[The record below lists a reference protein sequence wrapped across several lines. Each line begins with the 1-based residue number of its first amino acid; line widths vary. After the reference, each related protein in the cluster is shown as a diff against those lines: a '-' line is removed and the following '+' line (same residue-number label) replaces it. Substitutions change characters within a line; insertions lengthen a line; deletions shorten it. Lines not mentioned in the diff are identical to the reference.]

1 MEQRNLGRSGLK
13 ISEITFGPGNWS
25 ITDESEALR
34 MIGRTLEL
42 GVTTFDTANFEA
54 GGRIEE
60 WIGKAI
66 RGRRHEV
73 VICTKFS
80 GGASRRHIMREV
92 EGSLRRLGIDC
103 IDLYQFHHWD
113 AQTPIEES
121 LSALTTLVRQGKV
134 LYLGCCWFTSWQIC
148 KANWMAERHG
158 FEPLVSISPKFNLLG
173 QDIFYPYTL
182 GEVLEKDLLPFC
194 IEEGIGVIGYRPL
207 AGGLLTGKYR
217 IGETPPPGTRFHGRT
232 ELNFVERARETLE
245 VVERLKPLAA
255 ARGETMAQF
264 AIAWALSKP
273 GISSV
278 LVGANSMAQL
288 EENLAAAG
296 HRLSEEDLHQVDEIR
311 RPLQGLVIG

>member
-13 ISEITFGPGNWS
+13 VSEIAFGPGNWS
-25 ITDESEALR
+25 IADEKEALR
-34 MIGRTLEL
+34 MLGRALDL
-42 GVTTFDTANFEA
+42 GVTTFDTANFEG

-66 RGRRHEV
+66 QGRRHEV

-92 EGSLRRLGIDC
+92 EGSLRRLGTDVIDV
-103 IDLYQFHHWD
+103 YQFHAPD
-113 AQTPIEES
+113 PLAPMEES
-121 LSALTTLVRQGKV
+121 LSALTALVRQGKV
-134 LYLGCCWFTSWQIC
+134 LYLGCCWFAPWQIC
-148 KANWMAERHG
+148 KANWTAERHG
-158 FEPLVSISPKFNLLG
+158 FEPLVSVSPKLNLLG

-217 IGETPPPGTRFHGRT
+217 IGEPPPAGTRFHGRT
-232 ELNFVERARETLE
+232 ELNFAERARETLE
-245 VVERLKPLAA
+245 VVEGLKPLAA
-255 ARGETMAQF
+255 QRGETLAQL
-264 AIAWALSKP
+264 ALAWALSKS
-273 GISSV
+273 GVSAV
-278 LVGANSMAQL
+278 LVGANSTAQL

-296 HRLSEEDLHQVDEIR
+296 HRLSAEEMQKVDEIR
-311 RPLQGLVIG
+311 RPLRGLVIR

>member
-13 ISEITFGPGNWS
+13 VSEISFGPGNWS
-25 ITDESEALR
+25 ITDEAEALR
-34 MIGRTLEL
+34 MIGRALDL
-42 GVTTFDTANFEA
+42 GVTTFDTANFES

-60 WIGKAI
+60 WIGTAI

-92 EGSLRRLGIDC
+92 EGSLRRLGVEC
-103 IDLYQFHHWD
+103 LDLYQFHAWD
-113 AQTPIEES
+113 PKTPIEES

-148 KANWMAERHG
+148 KTNWMAERHG
-158 FEPLVSISPKFNLLG
+158 CEPLVSISPKFNMLG

-194 IEEGIGVIGYRPL
+194 LQEGIGVIGYRPL

-217 IGETPPPGTRFHGRT
+217 AGEAPPPGTRFHGRDNLDFAET
-232 ELNFVERARETLE
+232 ARQTLE
-245 VVERLKPLAA
+245 IVEQLRPVAVE
-255 ARGETMAQF
+255 RGETLAQL
-264 AIAWALSKP
+264 ALAWALTKP

-296 HRLSEEDLHQVDEIR
+296 HRLSEEELRRVDEIR
-311 RPLQGLVIG
+311 RPLRGLVIG